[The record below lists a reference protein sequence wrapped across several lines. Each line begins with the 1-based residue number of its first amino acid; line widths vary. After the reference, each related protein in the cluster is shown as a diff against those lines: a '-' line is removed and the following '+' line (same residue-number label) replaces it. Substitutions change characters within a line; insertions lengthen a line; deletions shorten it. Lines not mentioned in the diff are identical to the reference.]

1 MITKE
6 SFFAEFNGH
15 SNAYSSYMLIGV
27 TPEQVIDMLNAR
39 GYDWDVGSGEY
50 DEVNKTV
57 SFEICK
63 EGPDKICDFT
73 ADLHCSGFADMGSWY
88 GEPDF
93 CYAKNGVESDEYYAY
108 WKDGQA
114 PEPYSDS
121 GADEDALEDGEE
133 VEQLWDVDVIFVD
146 PESGASY
153 LFGEGALSTDIKERF
168 EEMVNSH
175 PCPPDIKR

>member
-6 SFFAEFNGH
+6 SFFTEFNGH

-50 DEVNKTV
+50 DEANKTV

-73 ADLHCSGFADMGSWY
+73 ADLHCNGFADMGSWY
-88 GEPDF
+88 GEPEF
-93 CYAKNGVESDEYYAY
+93 CYARNGVESDEYYAY

-121 GADEDALEDGEE
+121 GAEEDALEDGEE